1 MNVTIFPSTVHGSV
15 SAPPSKSMAHR
26 YLIAAGLCQ
35 GKSIVHGLAPS
46 QDILA
51 TIDCLKAMGATVD
64 FNGHTAEITGTNP
77 ITSSRDTILPCRE
90 SGSTLRF
97 FIPLCLLSRNP
108 HTLTGYGR
116 LLERPQEIYRSL
128 CREKGYCF
136 QQTTDAI
143 TVQGPLQGGNYT
155 LAGNVSSQFVTGL
168 LYALPFT
175 QGDSTITLLPPVES
189 RSYIQLTLSALQAF
203 GVEAKWINETTL
215 FVKKGRYHA
224 TEITVEGDYSNAAF
238 LDAFNY
244 LGSNVSVTG
253 LNPQSLQGDR
263 VYQQGFAELKKGNA
277 TISLADCPDLGPIYM
292 AMAAA
297 LHGATFTH
305 TARLKIK
312 ESDRGAAMAQ
322 ELAKFGIN
330 TTLNDNSVVV
340 HPSPLKAPTQPL
352 NGHNDHR
359 IVMALATLCTLVG
372 GTITDAEA
380 VSKSFPDYFQV
391 ITSLGVSLKEV

>member
-1 MNVTIFPSTVHGSV
+1 MNIAIFPSKVQGIV
-15 SAPPSKSMAHR
+15 MAPPSKSMAHR

-35 GKSIVHGLAPS
+35 GTSRVHGLSPS

-51 TIDCLKAMGATVD
+51 TIDCLKVMGATVD
-64 FNGHTAEITGTNP
+64 FNGSTAVITGTNP
-77 ITSSRDTILPCRE
+77 KISFGKSILPCRE

-97 FIPLCLLSRNP
+97 FIPLCLLSQNP
-108 HTLTGYGR
+108 HTLSGYGR
-116 LLERPQEIYRSL
+116 LMERPQEIYITL
-128 CREKGYCF
+128 CMDNGYGF
-136 QQTTDAI
+136 QQTADAI
-143 TVQGPLQGGNYT
+143 TVQGPLQSGNYT

-175 QGDSTITLLPPVES
+175 DGDSTITLIPPVES
-189 RSYIQLTLSALQAF
+189 RSYINLTLSALQTF
-203 GVEAKWINETTL
+203 GIDAQWENETTL
-215 FVKKGRYHA
+215 SVKKGNYQA

-244 LGSNVSVTG
+244 LDSKVQVIG
-253 LNPQSLQGDR
+253 LNPDSLQGDK
-263 VYQQGFAELKKGNA
+263 VYQQGFSALKRGNA

-312 ESDRGAAMAQ
+312 ESDRGAAMAK
-322 ELAKFGIN
+322 ELAKFSVKTEISAN
-330 TTLNDNSVVV
+330 TITI
-340 HPSPLKAPTQPL
+340 HPSELKAPTELLQ
-352 NGHNDHR
+352 GHNDHR

-372 GTITDAEA
+372 GTIVDAQA
-380 VSKSFPDYFQV
+380 VAKSFPNYFQV
-391 ITSLGVSLKEV
+391 LSSLGVSLKEV